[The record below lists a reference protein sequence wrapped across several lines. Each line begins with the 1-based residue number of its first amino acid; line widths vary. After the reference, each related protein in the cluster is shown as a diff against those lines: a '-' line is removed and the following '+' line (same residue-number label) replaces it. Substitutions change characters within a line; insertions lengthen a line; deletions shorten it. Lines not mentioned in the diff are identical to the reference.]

1 MNRGENI
8 SVLIRKEKKEARKI
22 VKKELVKSV
31 TFRSFW
37 QMALLQTRN
46 LIQKTR
52 NRHLEVRRTQ
62 APIIF

>member
-8 SVLIRKEKKEARKI
+8 SVLIRKERKEGRKI

-37 QMALLQTRN
+37 KEALLQISN
-46 LIQKTR
+46 PIQKTL
-52 NRHLEVRRTQ
+52 NRHLEVSRT
-62 APIIF
+62 